1 MDIRGIETDD
11 SVSSGKNADGKF
23 QGRLIRLTRL
33 TAVFDLYDPTP
44 PVRLSQSFPGL
55 QIHTGGRLAYE
66 GQATVTSL
74 VDEGGCHRVEAQL
87 DPGLFTVEYL
97 AALSSE
103 EPYDALF
110 RSFLEDRQ
118 KNRRIAPEFKI
129 IVSDLVSFLADLQG
143 WTDQMELA
151 ASGPTAKSN
160 SAWRRDVAR
169 SVAPQTTAA
178 LNDLFERFEQHF
190 RTLPREE
197 VPLYRQYSQQ
207 RLHPWVLAA
216 PFAHRTY
223 SKPLGYAGDYAMV
236 DMMLSDPC
244 RGTSLFAQIFNV
256 WLLQQA
262 SARGHRARI
271 EFLTQTLV
279 NTASYAARF
288 GRRAQIYN
296 IGCGPA
302 REVSNFI
309 AQSPISSNVDFT
321 LVDMDANALEHA
333 RESIQSQAARHGR
346 STRLTFLQ
354 RSMRDILRD
363 AASGRRLASHFD
375 FDLVYCAGL
384 FDYLTAP
391 TCRQFIDLGCRSL
404 RPGGS
409 FLCTNVAPSNP
420 NRGSME
426 LLLDWNL
433 IYRDASD
440 FMQLAPQN
448 PNTESRV
455 ITEESGT
462 NLFLEITRAHDS

>member
-1 MDIRGIETDD
+1 MDILGIETDD
-11 SVSSGKNADGKF
+11 SVSGGKNAEGSF
-23 QGRLIRLTRL
+23 NGRLIRLTRL
-33 TAVFDLYDPTP
+33 TAVFDIYDPTP
-44 PVRLSQSFPGL
+44 PIRLSQTFPSL
-55 QIHTGGRLAYE
+55 QIHAGGKLAYE
-66 GQATVTSL
+66 GQGTVTSL

-87 DPGLFTVEYL
+87 DPSLFTVEYL

-103 EPYDALF
+103 QPYDILF
-110 RSFLEDRQ
+110 RNFLEDRQ
-118 KNRRIAPEFKI
+118 RARRISPEFKI
-129 IVSDLVSFLADLQG
+129 VVADLVSFLSDLQG

-151 ASGPTAKSN
+151 ASSPTAKS
-160 SAWRRDVAR
+160 SSSWRRDVAR

-178 LNDLFERFEQHF
+178 LNDLFERFEHHF

-197 VPLYRQYSQQ
+197 LPLYRHYSQQ

-223 SKPLGYAGDYAMV
+223 AKPLGYAGDYAMV

-271 EFLTQTLV
+271 ELLTQTLI
-279 NTASYAARF
+279 NTASNAARS

-321 LVDMDANALEHA
+321 LVDMDSDALEHA
-333 RESIQSQAARHGR
+333 RESIQAQAARHNR

-363 AASGRRLASHFD
+363 ATSGRRLASHFD

-384 FDYLTAP
+384 FDYLSAP
-391 TCRQFIDLGCRSL
+391 TCRQFIDLGSRSL

-433 IYRDASD
+433 IYRDTSE
-440 FMQLAPQN
+440 FLQLAPAT
-448 PNTESRV
+448 PNIESRV

-462 NLFLEITRAHDS
+462 NLFLEITKAHDS